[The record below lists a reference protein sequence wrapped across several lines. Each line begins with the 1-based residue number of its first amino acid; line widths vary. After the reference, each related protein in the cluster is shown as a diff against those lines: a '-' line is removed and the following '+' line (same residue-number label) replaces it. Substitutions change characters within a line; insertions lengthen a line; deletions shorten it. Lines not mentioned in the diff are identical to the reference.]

1 MPRKKPPAKLAFRKI
16 ERDQDL
22 DQNQLSRGMFFYQTF
37 IPSSIKIQTMTQ
49 IYTNCIYTTYSRIY
63 CWKQRR
69 SRAALI
75 PSLPWA
81 SWNSYLLWTDKTS
94 PEQRICF
101 GYWKWEW
108 PGHGHGQW
116 HWQNGAG
123 RRDCSTDRHRW
134 DRHRRDGR
142 WGEWK
147 WPFWKW
153 KWPTRDHSTRNRW
166 VGIRTGKYWR
176 NWQHGRRTIIGSP
189 ETHQ

>member
-1 MPRKKPPAKLAFRKI
+1 MRRIITIIKNTKKKFFPRMPRKKPPAKLAFRKI

-22 DQNQLSRGMFFYQTF
+22 DQNQLSRGMFFLSNFYFKLT
-37 IPSSIKIQTMTQ
+37 TN
-49 IYTNCIYTTYSRIY
+49 IYNCNYTTYSRIY

-69 SRAALI
+69 SRTALI

-108 PGHGHGQW
+108 PGHGHGHGQW

-123 RRDCSTDRHRW
+123 RRDCSTDRHR
-134 DRHRRDGR
+134 
-142 WGEWK
+142 
-147 WPFWKW
+147 
-153 KWPTRDHSTRNRW
+153 
-166 VGIRTGKYWR
+166 
-176 NWQHGRRTIIGSP
+176 
-189 ETHQ
+189 